1 MPFTAAG
8 PNQMNDPITLSE
20 QQLRKCLTDQT

>member
-1 MPFTAAG
+1 MATG

-20 QQLRKCLTDQT
+20 QQLRKCLTD